1 MKNKIAIVSVAYNR
15 IHSLARQISSLN
27 NAQYP
32 EEITLI
38 ISIDK
43 SETNEVEEFAKNIE
57 WNYGEKRVIAH
68 NENLGLRR
76 HMLSLGHFLEE
87 FEAIIVL
94 EDDIT
99 VVPSFMHYALSCIE
113 KYQHDDRIAGISL
126 YNYNVNHKSLRPFCP
141 AKSCYDIYFMNVAM
155 SWGQVW
161 LRKQWNAFYAWY
173 QTHDEEFDLP
183 HIPDNINQWKA
194 SSWLKYHI
202 RYCIE
207 QDKYFVYPYTS
218 YTANNSDAGI
228 HMKVKETIY
237 QSPLQ
242 LFPQETFK
250 LPTLDECPIKYDGFM
265 EPKFLGKYLGK
276 EEEEL
281 TVDLSQ
287 NRRQGQ
293 WKRYL
298 LSTKVLPFH
307 VVSSFALEQWPIE
320 ANIVLQQK
328 GEGIWLYDTTQKAQ
342 APTAPDPYQRYHY
355 LYKKGF
361 YDAIFMIGILK
372 ICSLLKDLIFYK
384 LNQKFNLNLPTHI
397 S

>member
-1 MKNKIAIVSVAYNR
+1 MKHKIAIVSVAYNR

-32 EEITLI
+32 EDITLI

-43 SETNEVEEFAKNIE
+43 STTNEVEEFARTIE
-57 WNYGEKRVIAH
+57 WKYGEKRVIAH
-68 NENLGLRR
+68 KENLGLRR

-99 VVPSFMHYALSCIE
+99 VVPSFMHYALSCID

-126 YNYNVNHKSLRPFCP
+126 YSYNINHKSLRPFCP
-141 AKSCYDIYFMNVAM
+141 AKSSYDVFFMNIAM
-155 SWGQVW
+155 SWGQIW
-161 LRKQWNAFYAWY
+161 LRKQWKDFYTWY
-173 QTHDEEFDLP
+173 QTHDEEFNLP

-194 SSWLKYHI
+194 TSWLKYHI

-218 YTANNSDAGI
+218 YTANNADAGI

-242 LFPQETFK
+242 LFPKKTFN
-250 LPTLDECPIKYDGFM
+250 LPTLEECPVKYDGFM
-265 EPKFLGKYLGK
+265 EPKFLGKYLNIK
-276 EEEEL
+276 EEEL

-287 NRRQGQ
+287 NRRQEQ

-298 LSTKVLPFH
+298 LSTKVLPYH

-320 ANIVLQQK
+320 ANIILRQE
-328 GEGIWLYDTTQKAQ
+328 GEGIWLYDTTLKAQ
-342 APTAPDPYQRYHY
+342 SPIAPDPYQMYHY

-361 YDAIFMIGILK
+361 YDAIFIIGIRR
-372 ICSLLKDLIFYK
+372 IGSLLKDLVFYK